1 MMIQVKEKVVDAS
14 LNPRLPGRYGQ
25 MTRAE
30 FDAEVAQ
37 IEAGEL
43 PEGELLTDAQWS
55 AMKRAARSERR
66 RRERAVKPVEQKVA
80 RVRVTIPTDLL
91 AAVDAEAASRDMPR
105 AALIALAMR
114 RLLKIRD

>member
-1 MMIQVKEKVVDAS
+1 MSQSNQLMERKPAKYSRPSD
-14 LNPRLPGRYGQ
+14 RYAA
-25 MTRAE
+25 MTQAE
-30 FDAEVAQ
+30 YNAEVAKY
-37 IEAGEL
+37 E
-43 PEGELLTDAQWS
+43 PPNKVEGTLLTDAQWS

-114 RLLKIRD
+114 RLLKIRN